1 MYVALN
7 RTLVSGKSVD
17 WDQLTTLA
25 ADRGFIGTDVDL
37 APAMQDGV
45 EATKKMLA
53 DRKLKPAVIGL
64 PVDFRND
71 DETFARTLTQLK
83 PAADFAVAIGCPRIS
98 TWVMSSSDTPKKQRW
113 ATLRERFK
121 ICADIM
127 ARRHVRFGL
136 EFLGPLHIRK
146 ARKHEFIWNMEEML
160 QLAVEAGPNVGVLL
174 DSWHWH
180 HAGGTIDEIVQAGK
194 ERIIHVQVA
203 DAPDLPPDKIVD
215 SERLFPGE
223 GIIDFDGFFKALK
236 KINYEDAVSPEVF
249 GRNIKA
255 MTPDHGADLGLVT
268 TQIALKRAGITER

>member
-7 RTLVSGKSVD
+7 RTLVAGNAVN
-17 WDQLTTLA
+17 WDQFTALA
-25 ADRGFIGTDVDL
+25 SARGYLGTDVEL
-37 APAMQDGV
+37 GPAMKAGA
-45 EATKKMLA
+45 EKTKQLLA

-64 PVDFRND
+64 PVDFRNSD
-71 DETFARTLTQLK
+71 DVVRQTLPKLE

-98 TWVMSSSDTPKKQRW
+98 TWVMSSSDTPKTQRW

-136 EFLGPLHIRK
+136 EFLGPVHIRK
-146 ARKHEFIWNMEEML
+146 ARKHEFIWKMEEML
-160 QLAVEAGPNVGVLL
+160 KLAVEAGPNVGVLL

-180 HAGGTIDEIVQAGK
+180 HAGSTVDEIIQAGK
-194 ERIIHVQVA
+194 DRIVHVQVA

-223 GIIDFDGFFKALK
+223 GIIDFDGFFTALK
-236 KINYEDAVSPEVF
+236 KINYEDAISPEVF
-249 GRNIKA
+249 GRNIKT
-255 MTPDHGADLGLVT
+255 MTPEHGADLGLVT
-268 TQIALKRAGITER
+268 TKIALKHAGITER